1 MKPKVESDS
10 ADLSMNSEEP
20 DTESSVEMDSG
31 IIADTDLN
39 EVVNNNIPAT
49 KIMVETDNKKPV
61 TDFNGNT
68 RKTSVN
74 GVVSHMKGNCLC

>member
-31 IIADTDLN
+31 IITDTDLN

-49 KIMVETDNKKPV
+49 KIIVETDNKKSV

-74 GVVSHMKGNCLC
+74 GVVSHMKGNCLH